1 MLDFSNTQIAFAHKN
16 NASLTKAY
24 WLFKTMGNP
33 GLVNTGSTLANWA
46 LKMKLP
52 IKGIIRNTLYQQF
65 VGGEDIQRCEQA
77 IQALSENGVGT
88 ILDYSVEGL
97 EGEAAFDAGAEE
109 IVRTIHKANGDQR
122 IPFAVFKVTGVAR
135 FALLEKVSA
144 EKPLTAE
151 EEKEWSEVIRRVNW
165 ICEEGF
171 KVHQPVMIDAEETW
185 IQPAIDHLAFDM
197 MKKYNQNQ
205 PLVYNT
211 IQLYRHDRLSY
222 LKELFESCQK
232 ESIYLGVKLVRGAYM
247 EKERD
252 RAQTMG
258 YPSPIQPD
266 KLATDRDFN
275 AGVEF
280 CVNHIDRIGLVAG
293 SHNEESNYHLAK
305 LMEAKGLPKNHAHV
319 YFSQLL
325 GMSDHISFN
334 LSNAGYNVAKYVP
347 YGPVEAVF
355 PYLIRRA
362 RENTSVA
369 GQVGR
374 ELGLILKERNRRKGS

>member
-16 NASLTKAY
+16 KSSLKKAY

-33 GLVNTGSTLANWA
+33 TLVNTGSALANWA

-65 VGGEDIQRCEQA
+65 VGGEDIKRCEQS
-77 IQALSENGVGT
+77 IQALAENSVGT
-88 ILDYSVEGL
+88 ILDYSVEGM
-97 EGEAAFDAGAEE
+97 EGEDVFDAGAEE
-109 IVRTIHKANGDQR
+109 IVRTIHKANGDLR

-135 FALLEKVSA
+135 FGLLEKVSYG
-144 EKPLTAE
+144 KPLSKE
-151 EEKEWSEVIRRVNW
+151 EEKEWNEVVHRVNW

-171 KVHQPVMIDAEETW
+171 KVNQPVMIDAEETW
-185 IQPAIDHLAFDM
+185 IQPAIDQLAFEM
-197 MKKYNQNQ
+197 MKKYNKNQ

-211 IQLYRHDRLSY
+211 VQLYRHDRINY
-222 LKELFESCQK
+222 LKELFVQCEK
-232 ESIYLGVKLVRGAYM
+232 ESLFLGVKLVRGAYM
-247 EKERD
+247 EKERE
-252 RAQTMG
+252 RAQNMG
-258 YPSPIQPD
+258 YPSPIQPN
-266 KLATDRDFN
+266 KAATDRDFDL
-275 AGVEF
+275 AVEF
-280 CVNHIDRIGLVAG
+280 CVEHIAKIGLVAG
-293 SHNEESNYHLAK
+293 SHNEESNYHLAR
-305 LMEAKGLPKNHAHV
+305 LLDAKGLPKNHPHV

-374 ELGLILKERNRRKGS
+374 ELGLILKEHARRKK

>member
-16 NASLTKAY
+16 KSSLKKAY

-33 GLVNTGSTLANWA
+33 SLVNTGSALANWA

-77 IQALSENGVGT
+77 IQSLAENSVGT
-88 ILDYSVEGL
+88 ILDYSVEGM

-109 IVRTIHKANGDQR
+109 IVRTIHKANGDLR

-135 FALLEKVSA
+135 FGLLEKVSQGKA
-144 EKPLTAE
+144 LSEK
-151 EEKEWSEVIRRVNW
+151 EEKEWNEVVRRVNW

-171 KVHQPVMIDAEETW
+171 KVNQPVMIDAEETW
-185 IQPAIDHLAFDM
+185 IQPAIDQLAFEM
-197 MKKYNQNQ
+197 MKKFNQNQ

-211 IQLYRHDRLSY
+211 VQLYRHDRLNY
-222 LKELFESCQK
+222 LKELFGQCEK
-232 ESIYLGVKLVRGAYM
+232 ESLFLGVKLVRGAYM
-247 EKERD
+247 EKERE
-252 RAQTMG
+252 RAQNMG
-258 YPSPIQPD
+258 YPSPIQPN
-266 KLATDRDFN
+266 KAATDRDFDL
-275 AGVEF
+275 AVEF
-280 CVNHIDRIGLVAG
+280 CVEHIAKIGLVAG
-293 SHNEESNYHLAK
+293 SHNEESNYHLAR
-305 LMEAKGLPKNHAHV
+305 LLDAKGLPKNHPHV

-374 ELGLILKERNRRKGS
+374 ELGLILKERARRKE